1 MARRPDRPLP
11 GLPVWSWLVAWCA
24 LVGIVLALRPLLPV
38 DETRYLSVAWEMWRH
53 GDWLVPHLNGAPY
66 SDKPPALFWGILL
79 GWRVFGV
86 GPWWPRLLP
95 PLLGL
100 VSALLLA
107 RLSARLGSGPAGRGA
122 LPFLS
127 GLLWVTYS
135 TMVLFDTLLTA
146 CVLIAVS
153 GVVEAWRG
161 RTLTG
166 WLACGAGIGLG
177 ALSKGPVVLVHVL
190 PVALLAPWWAGS
202 APSGGWTRWYGGA
215 LAATMTGA
223 AIGFAWALPAAA
235 HGGAAYRSAILWD
248 QTAGRISG
256 RITGRLAHPRPWW
269 WYLAMLPVVLYPW
282 GWWPP
287 LWRALARRRRPLDVP
302 ARFALAWVVPGV
314 VVLSSF
320 GGKQVQYLMPL
331 LPGFALLA
339 AAACADL
346 EPRRWDAALPAA
358 VLALA
363 GGVLVMGETLWPG
376 GLPRWLG
383 GVSPGWGVCLL
394 TGALGLAL
402 ARGGRGQVVALSLTC
417 PLLLIGVHLAGAAA
431 LRRSFDLEPVAA
443 MLKRGEQAGR
453 PIAYV
458 GPYSGQFHF
467 LGRLDRPF
475 EEIPRDSM
483 PAWSASHPLG
493 LVVRVVGGRS
503 RAAGALIARP
513 YGEYVVAV
521 WSARGLR

>member
-1 MARRPDRPLP
+1 MARSPERPLP
-11 GLPVWSWLVAWCA
+11 SLPGWSWLVVWGA
-24 LVGIVLALRPLLPV
+24 LVAAVLALRPLLPV

-79 GWRVFGV
+79 GWRVLGV
-86 GPWWPRLLP
+86 NLWWPRILP

-100 VSALLLA
+100 GSALLLA
-107 RLSARLGSGPAGRGA
+107 RLSARLGSEPGDRRA

-146 CVLIAVS
+146 CVLIAVC

-161 RTLTG
+161 RRLTG

-202 APSGGWTRWYGGA
+202 APAGGWRRWYAGA
-215 LAATMTGA
+215 LAALAMGA
-223 AIGFAWALPAAA
+223 AIGFAWALPAGA
-235 HGGAAYRSAILWD
+235 HGGPAYRSAILWG

-269 WYLAMLPVVLYPW
+269 WYVAMLPVVLYPW
-282 GWWPP
+282 GLWPP
-287 LWRALARRRRPLDVP
+287 LWRALARGRRSLGVP
-302 ARFALAWVVPGV
+302 ARFALAWVVPGLV
-314 VVLSSF
+314 TLSTF

-331 LPGFALLA
+331 LPGVAILA
-339 AAACADL
+339 AVACAGM
-346 EPRRWDAALPAA
+346 EPRRWDAALPASP
-358 VLALA
+358 LALA
-363 GGVLVMGETLWPG
+363 GVVMVIGGTLAPSAM
-376 GLPRWLG
+376 PRWLSE
-383 GVSPGWGVCLL
+383 VSPIWGLCLL
-394 TGALGLAL
+394 AGAFLLAF
-402 ARGGRGQVVALSLTC
+402 AKGGRGQVLALSLTC

-431 LRRSFDLEPVAA
+431 LGRSFDLEPVAA
-443 MLKRGEQAGR
+443 MLKAGEQAGR

-475 EEIPRDSM
+475 EETTRDSM
-483 PAWSASHPLG
+483 LAWAASHPLG
-493 LVVRVVGGRS
+493 LVVRVVGS
-503 RAAGALIARP
+503 RRHAGGALIARP
-513 YGEYVVAV
+513 YGKYVVAV
-521 WSARGLR
+521 WSAQRLR

>member
-1 MARRPDRPLP
+1 MVRRPDRPLP
-11 GLPVWSWLVAWCA
+11 DLPGWSWLVAWGA
-24 LVGIVLALRPLLPV
+24 LVAVVLALRPLLPP
-38 DETRYLSVAWEMWRH
+38 DETRYLSVAWDMWHH

-66 SDKPPALFWGILL
+66 SDKPPLLFWGILL
-79 GWRVFGV
+79 GWRVLGV
-86 GPWWPRLLP
+86 SVWWPRTLP

-100 VSALLLA
+100 ASALLLA
-107 RLSARLGSGPAGRGA
+107 RLSARLDNGLEDRRA

-161 RTLTG
+161 RRLTG

-202 APSGGWTRWYGGA
+202 APAGGWPRWYAGV
-215 LAATMTGA
+215 LAAVAMGA
-223 AIGFAWALPAAA
+223 AIGLAWALPAAA

-256 RITGRLAHPRPWW
+256 RITGRLAHRRPWW
-269 WYLAMLPVVLYPW
+269 WYLAMLPLLLYPW
-282 GWWPP
+282 GLWPP
-287 LWRALARRRRPLDVP
+287 LWRALARGRRPLEVP
-302 ARFALAWVVPGV
+302 ARFALAWIVPGV
-314 VVLSSF
+314 MAQSSF
-320 GGKQVQYLMPL
+320 GGKQAQYLLPL
-331 LPGFALLA
+331 LPGLAILA
-339 AAACADL
+339 AVAGAEV
-346 EPRRWDAALPAA
+346 EPRRWDAAVPAGL
-358 VLALA
+358 LALA
-363 GGVLVMGETLWPG
+363 GVVLVIGETVRPSAM
-376 GLPRWLG
+376 PRWLSD
-383 GVSPGWGVCLL
+383 VSPGWGLCLL
-394 TGALGLAL
+394 AGALLLAL
-402 ARGGRGQVVALSLTC
+402 AKGGRGQALALSLTC

-431 LRRSFDLEPVAA
+431 LGRCFDLEPVAA
-443 MLKRGEQAGR
+443 TLKAGEQAGR

-458 GPYSGQFHF
+458 GPYPGQFHF

-475 EEIPRDSM
+475 EEITRDSI
-483 PAWSASHPLG
+483 PAWAASHPLG
-493 LVVRVVGGRS
+493 LVVREVGSRS

-513 YGEYVVAV
+513 YGQYAVAV
-521 WSARGLR
+521 WSASRLR

>member
-1 MARRPDRPLP
+1 MPQRPERPLP
-11 GLPVWSWLVAWCA
+11 SLPAWSWLVAWGA
-24 LVGIVLALRPLLPV
+24 LVAVALAVRPLLAP
-38 DETRYLSVAWEMWRH
+38 DETRYLSVAWEMWRR

-86 GPWWPRLLP
+86 GTWWPRILP

-100 VSALLLA
+100 ASALLLV
-107 RLSARLGSGPAGRGA
+107 RLSARLDSGLADLQA

-127 GLLWVTYS
+127 CLLWVTYS

-146 CVLIAVS
+146 CVLVAVS

-161 RTLTG
+161 RKLTG

-190 PVALLAPWWAGS
+190 PVALLAPWWTGS
-202 APSGGWTRWYGGA
+202 APAGGWHRWYAGV
-215 LAATMTGA
+215 LAAVAMGA
-223 AIGFAWALPAAA
+223 AIGLAWALPAAA
-235 HGGAAYRSAILWD
+235 HGGAAYRSAILWN

-256 RITGRLAHPRPWW
+256 RITGRLAHTRQWW

-282 GWWPP
+282 GLWPP
-287 LWRALARRRRPLDVP
+287 LWRALGREHPTLDVP

-314 VVLSSF
+314 LALSSF

-331 LPGFALLA
+331 LPGFAILA
-339 AAACADL
+339 AVACVEAK
-346 EPRRWDAALPAA
+346 PHRWDAAVPAA

-363 GGVLVMGETLWPG
+363 GAVLVMGQTLRPSAM
-376 GLPRWLG
+376 PRWLSE
-383 GVSPGWGVCLL
+383 VSPAWGLCLL
-394 TGALGLAL
+394 AGGLLL
-402 ARGGRGQVVALSLTC
+402 ACAKGVRRQVLALSLTC
-417 PLLLIGVHLAGAAA
+417 PLLLIGVHLAGAAP
-431 LRRSFDLEPVAA
+431 LQRSFDLEPVAA
-443 MLKRGEQAGR
+443 LLKAGEQAGR

-458 GPYSGQFHF
+458 GPYPGQFHF

-475 EEIPRDSM
+475 EEIARDSIR
-483 PAWSASHPLG
+483 AWAASHPLG
-493 LVVRVVGGRS
+493 LVVREVGGRS
-503 RAAGALIARP
+503 RAGGALISRP
-513 YGEYVVAV
+513 YGKYVVAV
-521 WSARGLR
+521 WSASRLR